1 MPFGAMRGNRTTPN
15 RIDQNGHDTTRDAS
29 YYSSKKEQ
37 RHHMAELTF
46 REVKVCLLGDSG
58 VGKSSIVQRFV
69 ANTYHDSIAPTI
81 GASFMGKTLQV
92 GDMTCKF
99 QIWDTAGQEKYRG
112 LAPMYYRNAG
122 AAIIVYDI
130 TNQQS
135 FELVRVWVRELQRHG
150 PEKIC
155 IAIFGNKMDLEE
167 LREVQ
172 TEEGS
177 NYAKEIGA
185 IFGETSAKTADNIE
199 DLFIDISKNLPPP
212 DSPSSHGVILEDL
225 VPNQTKKKSCCNR

>member
-1 MPFGAMRGNRTTPN
+1 MLKLN
-15 RIDQNGHDTTRDAS
+15 RII
-29 YYSSKKEQ
+29 
-37 RHHMAELTF
+37 L
-46 REVKVCLLGDSG
+46 DSG

-185 IFGETSAKTADNIE
+185 IFGETSAKTANNIE
-199 DLFIDISKNLPPP
+199 DLFIDIRAATENDRRP
-212 DSPSSHGVILEDL
+212 DEKKLVVDERREWEEVYGWSISRKDMVEEKHHEDF
-225 VPNQTKKKSCCNR
+225 VNQLAEV